1 MKETVRWL
9 LKGSEAV
16 TTFDKCILFIAKIIY
31 LGLRTSLRITLG
43 KERRDRLFIKYDLDY
58 GTLWYKCYNIF
69 KPTNKNTFLKFK
81 IPKYNLEF
89 YCRNRDDFKS
99 ITMRENDIIERF
111 CPKPGDVVIDVGAH
125 IGKYTIIASKRIGAN
140 GKVIAIE
147 AHPVNYE
154 MLNRNIKLNE
164 LTNVTTLNYAVY
176 SKEAKIKL
184 FLPDEKLN
192 HTIYNTLIPSR
203 AKDEERFIEV
213 NANTLDNLLQKDGIP
228 QEVNWIKIDVEG
240 AELEVLKGAHD
251 IMSKSNNIVVFM
263 EVHNIGNGKN
273 NLYRPIMDIM
283 EKHNFTLEFENTY
296 DTGEKH
302 IILHKQV
309 AIS

>member
-1 MKETVRWL
+1 MKETVLWL
-9 LKGSEAV
+9 IKGSEAV
-16 TTFDKCILFIAKIIY
+16 TIFDKCILFIAKVVY
-31 LGLRTSLRITLG
+31 LSLRISLRIILS
-43 KERRDRLFIKYDLDY
+43 KERRDRLCIKYDLDY
-58 GTLWYKCYNIF
+58 GTLWYKFYNIF
-69 KPTNKNTFLKFK
+69 KPTSKKTFLKCK

-89 YCRNRDDFKS
+89 YCRNKDDFKS

-111 CPKPGDVVIDVGAH
+111 CPRPGDIVVDVGAH

-154 MLNRNIKLNE
+154 MLNHNIKLNG
-164 LTNVTTLNYAVY
+164 LTNVTTLNCAVY
-176 SKEAKIKL
+176 SKETKIKL
-184 FLPDEKLN
+184 FLPDDKLN

-203 AKDEERFIEV
+203 AKDEEKFIEV
-213 NANTLDNLLQKDGIP
+213 NANTLDNLLQKNGVP
-228 QEVNWIKIDVEG
+228 REVNWIKIDVEG

-251 IMSKSNNIVVFM
+251 IMSKSNNIAVFI
-263 EVHNIGNGKN
+263 EVHNIGDDKN
-273 NLYRPIMDIM
+273 NLYRPIMDLM

-296 DTGEKH
+296 GSGEKH

-309 AIS
+309 PIS

>member
-1 MKETVRWL
+1 MKETVLWL

-16 TTFDKCILFIAKIIY
+16 TIFDKCILFIAKVVY
-31 LGLRTSLRITLG
+31 LSLRISLRIILS
-43 KERRDRLFIKYDLDY
+43 KERRDRLCIKYDIDY
-58 GTLWYKCYNIF
+58 GTIWYKCYNIF
-69 KPTNKNTFLKFK
+69 KPTSKKTFLKCK

-89 YCRNRDDFKS
+89 YCRNGDDFKS

-111 CPKPGDVVIDVGAH
+111 CPRPGDIVIDVGAH

-154 MLNRNIKLNE
+154 MLNRNIKLNG

-176 SKEAKIKL
+176 SKETKLKL
-184 FLPDEKLN
+184 FLPDDKLN

-203 AKDEERFIEV
+203 AKDEEKFIQV
-213 NANTLDNLLQKDGIP
+213 NANTLDNLLQKNGMP

-251 IMSKSNNIVVFM
+251 IISRSNNIAVFI
-263 EVHNIGNGKN
+263 EVHNIGDDKN
-273 NLYRPIMDIM
+273 NLYRPIMDLM

-296 DTGEKH
+296 GSGEKH

-309 AIS
+309 PIS